1 MTSISHPSDGLRSKV
16 DVDVIHGRSLA
27 HGLRTTRSLDAT
39 SLNATVA
46 AIGEG
51 VSHQQSVLPMKAL
64 LQALCSLSVVLTLAI
79 PMTTARAGWLDQ
91 VVKPSKTSPST
102 TPSPSTGGVDQSEL
116 IGGLKEALSKGVQQ
130 AVGQLGKE
138 GGFLKNP
145 NVRIPMPENLQY
157 VERGLR
163 TAGQTKLADDFV
175 ATINHAAEKAV
186 PEAAGI
192 FADSLSKMSVADAR
206 GILTGPSDA
215 ATQYFRKSSETRL
228 NEKFLPIVK
237 NATEQVGVTAAY
249 KNLMAK
255 AGPAAQLLG
264 SDAGDLDAYVTRKS
278 LDGLFKVI
286 AAEEKR
292 IRENP
297 AARTTDLLKK
307 VFGQR

>member
-1 MTSISHPSDGLRSKV
+1 
-16 DVDVIHGRSLA
+16 
-27 HGLRTTRSLDAT
+27 
-39 SLNATVA
+39 
-46 AIGEG
+46 
-51 VSHQQSVLPMKAL
+51 MKTFFH
-64 LQALCSLSVVLTLAI
+64 ALCRLSVALTLAI
-79 PMTTARAGWLDQ
+79 PMTTARASWLDQ
-91 VVKPSKTSPST
+91 VVKPSKTSQAT
-102 TPSPSTGGVDQSEL
+102 TQSSSTGGIGQTEI

-130 AVGQLGKE
+130 AVAQLGKD
-138 GGFLKNP
+138 GGFLNNL

-163 TAGQTKLADDFV
+163 AAGQNKLADDFV

-192 FADSLSKMSVADAR
+192 FADSLSKMSVAEAQ
-206 GILTGPSDA
+206 GILTGPNDA
-215 ATQYFRKSSETRL
+215 ATQYFRKTSEARL
-228 NEKFLPIVK
+228 TEKFLPIVK
-237 NATEQVGVTAAY
+237 NATEKVGVTAAY

-264 SDAGDLDAYVTRKS
+264 SNAGDLDGYVTRKS